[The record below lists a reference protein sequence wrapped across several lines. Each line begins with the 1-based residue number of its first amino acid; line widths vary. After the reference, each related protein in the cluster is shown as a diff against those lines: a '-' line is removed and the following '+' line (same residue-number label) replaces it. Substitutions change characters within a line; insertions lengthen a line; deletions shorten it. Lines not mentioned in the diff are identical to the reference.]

1 MQGEKQGIRI
11 NKYLSEAGVCSRR
24 EADREI
30 EAGHVRIGSRIAVMG
45 DRVMQDDIVYWQD
58 KPVDKEEEKIL
69 LAFYKP
75 KGIVC
80 TAEKREKNN
89 IVDLNNEIHLL
100 MV

>member
-45 DRVMQDDIVYWQD
+45 DRVMQDAFEIVSSRPCY
-58 KPVDKEEEKIL
+58 
-69 LAFYKP
+69 A
-75 KGIVC
+75 
-80 TAEKREKNN
+80 A
-89 IVDLNNEIHLL
+89 
-100 MV
+100 